1 MGYSSSLPSGDFIAG
16 LTDGEGCFALKF
28 RRDFKKN
35 RPNSPV
41 YFGWQTAFIIT
52 LRKDDVPLLQKVKQV
67 IGCGTITFSRN
78 SASFQ
83 VQDTD
88 ELLNKIV
95 PFFLRYKLHGK
106 KAQDFKL
113 WAEAVKLIAFNKKR
127 TVNVQRGVR
136 GFIKV
141 NWKKEDLLR
150 LNQIRKDMKAY
161 KAAHAPFKWDKV

>member
-1 MGYSSSLPSGDFIAG
+1 MEPSSLPSGDFVAG

-41 YFGWQTAFIIT
+41 YFGWQAAFIIT
-52 LRKDDVPLLQKVKQV
+52 LRKDDFPLLQKVKQV
-67 IGCGTITFSRN
+67 VGCGTITISGN

-88 ELLNKIV
+88 ELLNMIV
-95 PFFLRYKLHGK
+95 SFFTRYKLHGK
-106 KAQDFKL
+106 KAEDFKL
-113 WAEAVKLIAFNKKR
+113 WVEAVKLIASNKKR
-127 TVNVQRGVR
+127 NVNVQRGVR

-141 NWKKEDLLR
+141 NWKKEDILR
-150 LNQIRKDMKAY
+150 LKEIRNDMRVY
-161 KAAHAPFKWDKV
+161 KAAHSPFKWD